1 MKLHSLKLENFQG
14 IKAAEFCFDGKNA
27 TIFGDNATGKTTVFN
42 AVTWLLFDK
51 ASTGAKGFT
60 PKTKSL
66 VGDVHNLN
74 HSATAVFVLE
84 DGRTLTLSKTFTEV
98 YKKKKGSPISE
109 FSGHTTLYFVDGVPS
124 KEKEYQSAI
133 ADICGAEQLKI
144 LTMPHYFSEDMTWE
158 GRRELLLDVCG
169 SVDDEAIINTTPE
182 LKELRSLLT
191 IPGTADKNYSIDEF
205 KKVAGPLKT
214 AINKE
219 LDEIPSRIDEIS
231 RSIEDISGI
240 SLNDI
245 AAKKETANA
254 ELERLNKE
262 YADHLQGDDGAAEI
276 TKQLADEKV
285 TLEKLKGEY
294 LRKSAELD
302 TDHAFKISEIKKNI
316 SEISSLISIKNAELT
331 QKNAELS
338 RVSSIRDKLISEYK
352 EVQAKKFDV
361 SKTVC
366 PTCGREYPAEH
377 INQMIKKFNINK
389 SEKLADLNR
398 LGKETASKDIIECLK
413 ADIGI
418 LDKEIETEQSKL
430 EKLKNDL
437 DNSLKEYEL
446 IQPPPFETTDVY
458 KVIIAKINELTASL
472 NNARSDRSEQ
482 YKYIVEKINNVRSQ
496 IDVLKSIE
504 LKLLS
509 SEKTRDRIKELEA
522 REQELARNYEKLEKT
537 LYICDLFTKEKV
549 SMITD
554 KINDKFRTVSFKL
567 FNEQINGGIKE
578 DCEVLIPTPDGRM
591 VPYSYANNAARIN
604 AGLEII
610 SVLSEYW
617 NKSIPV
623 FIDNAESV
631 TRLINTNTQTIKLVV
646 SEKDKKLRLEV
657 DDT

>member
-27 TIFGDNATGKTTVFN
+27 TIYGDNATGKTTVFN

-60 PKTKSL
+60 PKTKSSD
-66 VGDVHNLN
+66 GDVHNLN
-74 HSATAVFVLE
+74 HSANAVFVLE
-84 DGRTLTLSKTFTEV
+84 DGRTLTLCKTFTEV

-109 FSGHTTLYFVDGVPS
+109 FSGHTTLHFVNGVPS

-133 ADICGAEQLKI
+133 SDICGPEQLKI

-158 GRRELLLDVCG
+158 GRRKLLLEVCG
-169 SVDDEAIINTTPE
+169 AVDDEDIINTTPE
-182 LKELRSLLT
+182 LKELRSLLI

-219 LDEIPSRIDEIS
+219 LEEIPSRIDEVS

-240 SLNDI
+240 TLKDI
-245 AAKKETANA
+245 AVKKETANA

-285 TLEKLKGEY
+285 KLEKLKGEY

-302 TDHAFKISEIKKNI
+302 TDHASKISEIKRNI
-316 SEISSLISIKNAELT
+316 SEITSLITIKNAERT

-338 RVSSIRDKLISEYK
+338 RVTSIREKLISEYN
-352 EVQAKKFDV
+352 EVQAKNFDV

-377 INQMIKKFNINK
+377 INQMIEKFNINK
-389 SEKLADLNR
+389 SEKLAELNR

-430 EKLKNDL
+430 KELKNNL

-458 KVIIAKINELTASL
+458 KVIIAKINELSAAQ

-496 IDVLKSIE
+496 IDAFKSIE

-509 SEKTRDRIKELEA
+509 AEKTRDRIKELEA

-537 LYICDLFTKEKV
+537 LYLCDLFTKEKV
-549 SMITD
+549 SRLTD
-554 KINDKFRTVSFKL
+554 KINDKFSTVSFKL

-631 TRLINTNTQTIKLVV
+631 TRLIDTNTQTIKLVV

>member
-14 IKAAEFCFDGKNA
+14 IRAAEFCFDGKNA
-27 TIFGDNATGKTTVFN
+27 TIYGDNATGKTTVFN

-60 PKTKSL
+60 PKTKSSD
-66 VGDVHNLN
+66 GDVHNLN
-74 HSATAVFVLE
+74 HSATAVFILE
-84 DGRTLTLSKTFTEV
+84 DGRTLTLCKTFTEV

-109 FSGHTTLYFVDGVPS
+109 FSGHTTLYFVNGVPS

-133 ADICGAEQLKI
+133 SDVCDSEQLKI
-144 LTMPHYFSEDMTWE
+144 LTMPHYFSEGMTWD
-158 GRRELLLDVCG
+158 GRRKLLLEVCG
-169 SVDDEAIINTTPE
+169 EINDDDILDSTPE
-182 LKELRSLLT
+182 LKELRNLLK
-191 IPGTADKNYSIDEF
+191 IPGTTDKSYSIDEF

-219 LDEIPSRIDEIS
+219 LEEIPSRIDEAS
-231 RSIEDISGI
+231 RSLEDISDI
-240 SLNDI
+240 TMNDVD
-245 AAKKETANA
+245 AKMKTANA
-254 ELERLNKE
+254 ELERLNKK

-285 TLEKLKGEY
+285 KLEELKGEY
-294 LRKSAELD
+294 LRKSVELGAA
-302 TDHAFKISEIKKNI
+302 HASKISAIKRNM
-316 SEISSLISIKNAELT
+316 SEITSLISIKDAERT
-331 QKNAELS
+331 QKSAELS
-338 RVSSIRDKLISEYK
+338 RITSMREKLISEYT
-352 EVQAKKFDV
+352 EIQTKKFDV

-366 PTCGREYPAEH
+366 PTCGREYPPEH
-377 INQMIKKFNINK
+377 INQMIEKFNINK
-389 SEKLADLNR
+389 SEKLAELNKI
-398 LGKETASKDIIECLK
+398 GKETASKDIIERLK
-413 ADIGI
+413 ADIGL

-430 EKLKNDL
+430 TEFKNNL

-446 IQPPPFETTDVY
+446 IQPPSFETTDTY
-458 KVIIAKINELTASL
+458 KVITAKINELSAAQ
-472 NNARSDRSEQ
+472 NNARSYRSEQ
-482 YKYIVEKINNVRSQ
+482 YKCIVEKINDVRKQ
-496 IDVLKSIE
+496 INAFKSIE
-504 LKLLS
+504 LKLQS
-509 SEKTRDRIKELEA
+509 TEKTRDRIKELED
-522 REQELARNYEKLEKT
+522 REQELAKNYEELEKT
-537 LYICDLFTKEKV
+537 LYLCDLFTKEKV
-549 SMITD
+549 SRLTD
-554 KINDKFRTVSFKL
+554 KINDKFSTVSFKL

-610 SVLSEYW
+610 GVLSEYW

-631 TRLINTNTQTIKLVV
+631 TRLIDTSTQTIKLVV